1 MSSRLKTSPASA
13 KDDAP
18 ARAGLP
24 RRVLKFGGTSVTG
37 ANRLDV
43 IERVVRDR
51 LHHSHPIVVVSAMSG
66 VTETLRRA
74 SELAVRGEAVGLLR
88 EIETRHRD
96 ALRQMAGGDPETS
109 RAVDELLADASRLIQ
124 GIGLLGEC
132 SPRTLDQVLSL
143 GERLSVHLVAGGLRV
158 RGLPARAVDAA
169 DVVVTDDNHVEAEVD
184 FPATEEKALALLPP
198 DGTVPIVTGFLG
210 ATKTGERTTLG
221 KGGSD
226 YSAAVLG
233 WALRAEEVEI
243 WTDVPGVMTA
253 DPRVV
258 PDARPL
264 RHLGFSEVLELSHW
278 GAKVVH
284 QKTVRPCRDRGIPL
298 SIRNTMSPDDPGT
311 LVTPRAPASKM
322 GPVRGIASIDRVAL
336 FQLSG
341 VGHGTESVAGRFLGA
356 LDEARCPVLLLSQ
369 GCSERSVCVALP
381 PQSVRPAL
389 RAIAREFML
398 ERRAGLLD
406 DPSVEEECSIV
417 AVVGEGMKDTPGI
430 AGKVFGV
437 LGDKG
442 VSIRAIAQGSSE
454 LNISFVVR
462 REDQQTAVRAIH
474 EAFFGAGA
482 AAVAVADEPV
492 ALAAAGT
499 SARHS
504 TGSLDVVELATELL
518 AIPSLSGHEH
528 AVTDFVVDLLGARGW
543 DVRTQ
548 PISSGRVNVW
558 ATRGLGDVTFS
569 THLDTVPAFF
579 TPRLEGGRLY
589 GRGACDAKG
598 IAAAMI
604 CAAERLVD
612 EGKERVDLLFV
623 MGEELRSDGARVAAS
638 LPATSRWLVNGE
650 PTESK
655 LVSASKGSLRLILR
669 VRGQEAHSAY
679 PELGRSAVEEMVGL
693 LSELRGLQLPADPL
707 LGATTLNVGTIKGGS
722 AANVFAGECEVEIM
736 IRLVGDAQKVKDTVE
751 RLVGDRAEVVWGS
764 HIQPKR
770 FHVLDGFETTTVA
783 YTSDVPI
790 LAAWGTPLM
799 FGPGSIHHAHTE
811 EEHVSLEDLRSAV
824 DTYVRIAHAL
834 LES

>member
-1 MSSRLKTSPASA
+1 KGR
-13 KDDAP
+13 AP
-18 ARAGLP
+18 ERAAGLS

-37 ANRLDV
+37 ASRLDV

-51 LHHSHPIVVVSAMSG
+51 LVRSDPIVVVSAMSG
-66 VTETLRRA
+66 ITETLRRA
-74 SELAVRGEAVGLLR
+74 SELAVRGEAAELLL

-96 ALRQMAGGDPETS
+96 AVLEMSGRDAQTS
-109 RAVDELLADASRLIQ
+109 EAVEKLLADTRRLLQ
-124 GIGLLGEC
+124 GIELLGEC

-158 RGLPARAVDAA
+158 RGVPARVVDAA
-169 DVVVTDDNHVEAEVD
+169 EVVVTDENHVEAEVD
-184 FPATEEKALALLPP
+184 FPATEEKALAALAA

-210 ATKTGERTTLG
+210 ASKTGDRTTLG

-226 YSAAVLG
+226 YTAAVLG
-233 WALRAEEVEI
+233 WAVRAEEVEI

-341 VGHGTESVAGRFLGA
+341 VGHGTESVTGRFLHA
-356 LDEARCPVLLLSQ
+356 LDEARCPVLLISQ

-381 PQSVRPAL
+381 PQWVRPAL
-389 RAIAREFML
+389 RAVEKTFAL

-417 AVVGEGMKDTPGI
+417 AVVGEQMKDTPGI
-430 AGKVFGV
+430 AGKLFGT
-437 LGDKG
+437 LGDRG

-462 REDQQTAVRAIH
+462 REDAQTAVRAIH
-474 EAFFGAGA
+474 EAFFGSATTAGE
-482 AAVAVADEPV
+482 VADEVAPV
-492 ALAAAGT
+492 TRT
-499 SARHS
+499 SARDAAQP
-504 TGSLDVVELATELL
+504 LDVVGLATELL

-528 AVTDFVVDLLGARGW
+528 AVTDFVIDLLTARGW
-543 DVRTQ
+543 EVRTQ
-548 PISSGRVNVW
+548 PVSAGRRNVW
-558 ATRGLGDVTFS
+558 ATHGRGEVTLS
-569 THLDTVPAFF
+569 THLDTVPVFL
-579 TPRLEGGRLY
+579 TPRLEDGRLY

-604 CAAERLVD
+604 CAAQRLAE
-612 EGKERVDLLFV
+612 EGEDRVDLLLV
-623 MGEELRSDGARVAAS
+623 MGEELRSDGARAAAE
-638 LPATSRWLVNGE
+638 LPATSAYLVNGE

-655 LVSASKGSLRLILR
+655 LVSASKGSLRLVLR
-669 VRGQEAHSAY
+669 VKGQEAHSAY
-679 PELGRSAVEEMVGL
+679 PELGRSAVEAMVAL
-693 LSELRGLQLPADPL
+693 LSDLRALELPSDPV
-707 LGATTLNVGTIKGGS
+707 LGETTLNVGTIRGGS
-722 AANVFAGECEVEIM
+722 AANVFAGECEVECM
-736 IRLVGDAQKVKDTVE
+736 IRLVGDAGPVKE
-751 RLVGDRAEVVWGS
+751 RIEALVVDRAEVVWGS
-764 HIQPKR
+764 HIPPQR

-790 LAAWGTPLM
+790 LAAWGEPLM

-824 DTYVRIAHAL
+824 DTYVRIARAL
-834 LES
+834 LAT